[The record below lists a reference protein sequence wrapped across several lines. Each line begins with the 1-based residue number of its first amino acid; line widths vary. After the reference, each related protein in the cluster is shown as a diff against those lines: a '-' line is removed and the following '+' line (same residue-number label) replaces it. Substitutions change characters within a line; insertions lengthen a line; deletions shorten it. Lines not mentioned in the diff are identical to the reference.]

1 MNFKIEIISP
11 EKIFFSKENVK
22 EVVLPAY
29 EGEMGVL
36 KDHISIVSFL
46 KPGII
51 KVYNSDNKADNFYIE
66 DGIVEFNDN
75 CLIVLTSKISDIKN
89 LEKQEINKM
98 IRDSEKDLNNENI
111 EDGTRY
117 LINQKLDTLRSL
129 SLN

>member
-1 MNFKIEIISP
+1 MSFKIEIISP

-36 KDHISIVSFL
+36 KDHISIISFL

-66 DGIVEFNDN
+66 DGIIEFNVN
-75 CLIVLTSKISDIKN
+75 CLTVLTSKISDIKN
-89 LEKQEINKM
+89 LEKLEINKM
-98 IRDSEKDLNNENI
+98 IRDSEKELSNENI

>member
-1 MNFKIEIISP
+1 MSFKIEIISP

-36 KDHISIVSFL
+36 KDHISIISFL

-66 DGIVEFNDN
+66 DGIIEFNDN
-75 CLIVLTSKISDIKN
+75 CLTVLTSKISDTKN
-89 LEKQEINKM
+89 LEKSEINQM
-98 IRDSEKDLNNENI
+98 IHDSEKELNNENI
-111 EDGTRY
+111 KDDTRF

>member
-1 MNFKIEIISP
+1 MSFKIEIISP

-36 KDHISIVSFL
+36 KDHISIISFL

-66 DGIVEFNDN
+66 DGIIEFNVN
-75 CLIVLTSKISDIKN
+75 CLTVLTSKISDIKN
-89 LEKQEINKM
+89 LEKLEINKM
-98 IRDSEKDLNNENI
+98 IRDSEKELNNENI

>member
-1 MNFKIEIISP
+1 MSFKLEIISP

-36 KDHISIVSFL
+36 KDHISIISFL

-66 DGIVEFNDN
+66 DGIIEFNDN
-75 CLIVLTSKISDIKN
+75 CLTVLTSKN
-89 LEKQEINKM
+89 LEKLEINKM
-98 IRDSEKDLNNENI
+98 IRDSEKELNNENI

>member
-1 MNFKIEIISP
+1 MGFKIEIISP

-36 KDHISIVSFL
+36 KDHISIISFL

>member
-36 KDHISIVSFL
+36 KDHISIISFL

-66 DGIVEFNDN
+66 DGIIEFTDN
-75 CLIVLTSKISDIKN
+75 CLTVLTSKISDIKN
-89 LEKQEINKM
+89 LEKLEINKM
-98 IRDSEKDLNNENI
+98 IRDSEKELNNENI

>member
-1 MNFKIEIISP
+1 MSFKIEIISP

-36 KDHISIVSFL
+36 KDHISIISFL

-66 DGIVEFNDN
+66 DGIIEFNDN
-75 CLIVLTSKISDIKN
+75 CLAVLTSKISDIKN
-89 LEKQEINKM
+89 LEKLEINKM
-98 IRDSEKDLNNENI
+98 IRDSEKELNNENI